1 MAIYRCEIKTF
12 SRSKGQTAI
21 AAAAYRAGLSIT
33 NEATGLISD
42 YSRRR
47 GVDLS
52 AIVAP
57 RGSPAWAQDPSKLW
71 QAVENSETRKN
82 STVAREFLVS
92 LPHELSASQRREL
105 ADDLASS
112 LVERFGF
119 AVQYSIHKPDRGSDD
134 RNHHVHILASTRKLE
149 ADGFTDKTRELD
161 EIKGGAVPEV
171 REMVAGIVNRHM
183 QAAGLAETV
192 SHLSLLDRQANAAS
206 AGDLKQFAEV
216 NRQPTIKE
224 GHGAGLM
231 ERHRQNQQITQAN
244 TNTAS
249 QFVAL
254 LETAAQPITHKATP
268 GGNTDKPTANGP
280 FNSSF
285 KGSAAMAAPADTAAS
300 AGGSN
305 AAPSSSGGGTSIEA
319 ELSAVSSQIADIE
332 TQLSLMPAP
341 RTAKDYTRRGEL
353 MARKEKLASQMKDIR
368 ARKWKPDWLVK
379 SQAPVSM
386 PSLSAS
392 PVQIAEQP
400 SKLAY
405 RPPRR

>member
-33 NEATGLISD
+33 NETTGLIAD

-47 GVDLS
+47 GVDIT

-71 QAVENSETRKN
+71 QAVENGETRKN

-119 AVQYSIHKPDRGSDD
+119 AVQYSVHKPDRGSDD
-134 RNHHVHILASTRKLE
+134 RNHHVHILSSTRKLE

-161 EIKGGAVPEV
+161 EIKGNAVPEV

-183 QAAGLAETV
+183 QAAGLAERV

-206 AGDLKQFAEV
+206 AGDLKMFAEV

-231 ERHRQNQQITQAN
+231 ERHRQNQQIMQTN

-268 GGNTDKPTANGP
+268 GGNTDTPTADRP

-285 KGSAAMAAPADTAAS
+285 KGSADVAAPADTAAS

-305 AAPSSSGGGTSIEA
+305 AAPSSNGGGISIEA

-341 RTAKDYTRRGEL
+341 RTAKDYTRRSEL

-379 SQAPVSM
+379 SQAPAAPVSS
-386 PSLSAS
+386 P
-392 PVQIAEQP
+392 PVQVAEQP
-400 SKLAY
+400 TKLAF